1 MSVPH
6 ETVHPLVR
14 KLATATC
21 VVALL
26 PISMGAL
33 VTTLKAGMAFADWP
47 SSDGQNML
55 LYPWFSDFARH
66 PDKFVEHGH
75 RLAGMLIGFVSVV
88 LAFAGWRWG
97 TRSVRIFVTAIL
109 IAVILQGLL
118 GGARVLLDRET
129 LALTHSVTGGCFFS
143 LCAVFRLYCSTG
155 WPQWLKSSDERITA
169 AGAALIAIAPVAV
182 LGQYVL
188 GGFLRHLHRMLN
200 EHLAGAVIVT
210 LICLAVS
217 AVLLRSGHALLRY
230 CGAFVVGSLG
240 LQVLL
245 GLGAYLTR
253 FGLPVVGYVATSG
266 SAAQA
271 IVCSMHTVAGMFLV
285 SSTVL
290 SAFSLVKLY
299 QAGCLRGLRIDDVSS
314 LANRGTAA

>member
-55 LYPWFSDFARH
+55 LYPWFSDFARN

-75 RLAGMLIGFVSVV
+75 RLLGMLIGFISILLAVV
-88 LAFAGWRWG
+88 GWRLG
-97 TRSVRIFVTAIL
+97 SRSVRVFVTAIL
-109 IAVILQGLL
+109 VAVICQGLL
-118 GGARVLLDRET
+118 GGGRVVLDRET

-143 LCAVFRLYCSTG
+143 LCVVFRLVCSTR
-155 WPQWLKSSDERITA
+155 WTAWLKSSDDRVSV
-169 AGAALIAIAPVAV
+169 AGAAFVAIAPLAV
-182 LGQYVL
+182 LGQYLL
-188 GGFLRHLHRMLN
+188 GGFLRHLHMMLN
-200 EHLAGAVIVT
+200 EHLAGAAIVT

-217 AVLLRSGHALLRY
+217 FVLLRSGHSLLRL
-230 CGAFVVGSLG
+230 CGVFVVCSLG

-245 GLGAYLTR
+245 GLGSYVTR
-253 FGLPVVGYVATSG
+253 FGLPIVGYVATSG
-266 SAAQA
+266 SVSQA
-271 IVCSMHTVAGMFLV
+271 IVCSMHTVVGMFLV
-285 SSTVL
+285 SSTVI

-299 QAGCLRGLRIDDVSS
+299 RGGCLHGLRIDDVSPV
-314 LANRGTAA
+314 ANRRTVA